1 MSERPSW
8 LPGLILLDDFAGSW
22 ERYENEV
29 YAVFYRDFVESSP
42 LLEGLRVCITKQL
55 IRGKERT
62 FWHCIQEGNVE
73 EDRTPDLR
81 RCERMPWIRAV
92 IEHVD
97 DPMVRQWSNRRGG
110 NVRRLLWVEQ
120 AEYLVVLEARRTHW
134 MLLTAYCASR
144 EHTKRKLRKEYEA
157 ATK

>member
-62 FWHCIQEGNVE
+62 FG
-73 EDRTPDLR
+73 
-81 RCERMPWIRAV
+81 
-92 IEHVD
+92 
-97 DPMVRQWSNRRGG
+97 
-110 NVRRLLWVEQ
+110 
-120 AEYLVVLEARRTHW
+120 
-134 MLLTAYCASR
+134 TAYKKETWKRTERRIYDAVR
-144 EHTKRKLRKEYEA
+144 ECRGFGLSSNTSMIPW
-157 ATK
+157 